1 MIFFDGFEEK
11 KEWTPKNKAKVS
23 FSDRVGPNTKLANTG
38 SYAYRVATT
47 GFAGVDKAAADVT
60 PGAKYTASVSY
71 KVESVTGGTPGPG
84 SAYVRFYDHDAGSYI
99 GEVRFNHGETEWTT
113 KEASLTIEGGT
124 TKLGIGI
131 YGRAGSG
138 ASAGLTGC
146 SCTLTFLVDDITVT
160 LDTPAAAV
168 PYNVPAS
175 IDMDGS
181 HRLEAQMAGKNGPRT
196 KWTFAVWARRL
207 NSEGK
212 NGFGDWRYIWAAACK
227 NIDYARRKFL
237 RDT

>member
-1 MIFFDGFEEK
+1 MG
-11 KEWTPKNKAKVS
+11 
-23 FSDRVGPNTKLANTG
+23 
-38 SYAYRVATT
+38 
-47 GFAGVDKAAADVT
+47 KAAADGT
-60 PGAKYTASVSY
+60 PGAKYTASVAY
-71 KVESVTGGTPGPG
+71 KVESVAGGTPGPG

-146 SCTLTFLVDDITVT
+146 SCTLTFLVDDITVP

-175 IDMDGS
+175 IDMARQRFAEHLIATKAPRCTATAGM
-181 HRLEAQMAGKNGPRT
+181 LIIAQCSAIP
-196 KWTFAVWARRL
+196 
-207 NSEGK
+207 
-212 NGFGDWRYIWAAACK
+212 
-227 NIDYARRKFL
+227 
-237 RDT
+237 